1 MMKKRFRRCAMQVT
15 FENQSSQAIRLT
27 MHGNS
32 HVLPSGKKAVLDIDC
47 REPIFARVDQYKP
60 LQKKDTSYRLVVETQ
75 YRLEGLTEGCR
86 ILLTRERIAID
97 VNMSYDRVFLHP
109 TAGQIAE
116 ETYQVVNHPN
126 VHKQLR
132 KDQRSDAFWWPIG
145 GMIFDVL
152 WDLLFHPIR
161 TLLGIAIAIGVGI
174 YFGWYWIPIFFLG
187 WLLVLGLI
195 NMVIDP
201 LIDKL
206 IAKITR
212 IPTER
217 EQLKKYCT
225 PEALSAYYSQPER
238 EDFWGKPVEH

>member
-1 MMKKRFRRCAMQVT
+1 MQVT
-15 FENQSSQAIRLT
+15 FENQSSQNIRLT
-27 MHGNS
+27 MQGIS
-32 HVLPSGKKAVLDIDC
+32 HVLPSGKKTVLDIDG

-60 LQKKDTSYRLVVETQ
+60 LRKNSSAYRLVVETE
-75 YRLEGLTEGCR
+75 YRLDGLTDNCR
-86 ILLTRERIAID
+86 ILLTREHIAID

-109 TAGQIAE
+109 SAGQIAE
-116 ETYQVVNHPN
+116 ERYQVVNHPN

-132 KDQRSDAFWWPIG
+132 KNQRSDAFWWPIG
-145 GMIFDVL
+145 DMIFEFL

-174 YFGWYWIPIFFLG
+174 YFGWYWIPIILLG

-195 NMVIDP
+195 SLVIDP
-201 LIDKL
+201 LIEKMVS
-206 IAKITR
+206 KMMGT
-212 IPTER
+212 PTEK
-217 EQLKKYCT
+217 ENLKQHCT

>member
-1 MMKKRFRRCAMQVT
+1 MQVT

-27 MHGNS
+27 MQGNS
-32 HVLPSGKKAVLDIDC
+32 HVLPSGKKTVLDIDG
-47 REPIFARVDQYKP
+47 REPIFAKVDQYKP
-60 LQKKDTSYRLVVETQ
+60 LRKNSSAYRLVVETE

-86 ILLTRERIAID
+86 ILLTREHIAID

-109 TAGQIAE
+109 SAGQIAE
-116 ETYQVVNHPN
+116 ERYQVVNHPN

-132 KDQRSDAFWWPIG
+132 KDQRSDAFWWPVW
-145 GMIFDVL
+145 DVL
-152 WDLLFHPIR
+152 IFPLLFHPLR
-161 TLLGIAIAIGVGI
+161 TLLGIAIAIGIGI
-174 YFGWYWIPIFFLG
+174 YFGWYWTPIILFGL
-187 WLLVLGLI
+187 LLVVGLI
-195 NMVIDP
+195 NMVIEP